1 MADPTPAERYHR
13 DAVPG
18 APNTPGARQ
27 AETDAGR
34 TTGGGDG
41 VRPWTVTPTPAE
53 IDAGTKAFA
62 EEALDSAGRWTD
74 RATPREVATAVLRAV
89 LPGHDTRLRAAVAE
103 DIARALLAHDQ
114 RYPRDWIGGS
124 DGATR
129 AAAIARAHTTGGD
142 HERDD

>member
-1 MADPTPAERYHR
+1 MSAASLSWIGAPMADPTPTEI
-13 DAVPG
+13 DTG
-18 APNTPGARQ
+18 ATRLQMAARMAGTPPVGRVL
-27 AETDAGR
+27 AETLAR
-34 TTGGGDG
+34 
-41 VRPWTVTPTPAE
+41 
-53 IDAGTKAFA
+53 
-62 EEALDSAGRWTD
+62 
-74 RATPREVATAVLRAV
+74 AVLRAV

>member
-1 MADPTPAERYHR
+1 MSDR
-13 DAVPG
+13 
-18 APNTPGARQ
+18 
-27 AETDAGR
+27 
-34 TTGGGDG
+34 
-41 VRPWTVTPTPAE
+41 PTPAE
-53 IDAGTKAFA
+53 IEAGAKAFA

-103 DIARALLAHDQ
+103 DIARALLVHDQ

-142 HERDD
+142 HD